1 MNEEPVEAAQAEWHI
16 SEDAHGKPGSL
27 WILWSLI
34 GLLLAY
40 PLSLGPVVKYYKSRH
55 PPEAV
60 YAFYRPLKLLAEK
73 VPAIEK
79 PFLWYLDLWGAK

>member
-1 MNEEPVEAAQAEWHI
+1 VSEEPTETSPAELQI
-16 SEDAHGKPGSL
+16 SDTTHDTPGTL

-60 YAFYRPLKLLAEK
+60 YAFYRPLKVLAEK